1 MPTTVT
7 LNIRRTVG
15 DTPAFA
21 EQVDLDTL
29 TPKARALA
37 EAINASTGHQAI
49 GILCATP
56 LTKGDNPNHR
66 YLHGTGPEATAIAE
80 QPATTVVRP
89 TLLRADS
96 VTPPEEWL
104 ERQAHGLGLDVY
116 PVAGSRDSLRT
127 LDDRVPSADAAR
139 EDRCLLLDGVR
150 PYLADRHGLVMSP
163 GGWSLLWKAGHLP
176 QPRHHAVGGRFPMW
190 HADDV
195 DAYARRDY
203 ERWTVTQVAG
213 HLGYT
218 GPSAAGSARKQLSRW
233 ELTPVGRAPGRGGE
247 SLYAADQVQA
257 AHAARPGKGRHGAT
271 RQGGRFAS
279 AGEA

>member
-37 EAINASTGHQAI
+37 EAIHASAGHQPI
-49 GILCATP
+49 GILCATS

-66 YLHGTGPEATAIAE
+66 YLYGDGPDADTIAT
-80 QPATTVVRP
+80 QPVTTVVRP
-89 TLLRADS
+89 TSLRADS
-96 VTPPEEWL
+96 ATPPEEWL
-104 ERQAHGLGLDVY
+104 ERQAHSLGLDVY
-116 PVAGSRDSLRT
+116 PVAGSLDSLHT
-127 LDDRVPSADAAR
+127 LSERVPSADTAR
-139 EDRCLLLDGVR
+139 EDRCMMLDSVR
-150 PYLADRHGLVMSP
+150 SYLADRHGLVMSP
-163 GGWSLLWKAGHLP
+163 DGWSLLWKAGHLP
-176 QPRHHAVGGRFPMW
+176 QPRHHAVGGRLPMW

-195 DAYARRDY
+195 DAYACRDY
-203 ERWTVTQVAG
+203 ERWPISRVAEE
-213 HLGYT
+213 LGYT
-218 GPSAAGSARKQLSRW
+218 GPSAAGTARKQLSRW
-233 ELTPVGRAPGRGGE
+233 GLNPVGRGPGRGGE
-247 SLYAADQVQA
+247 NLFAADQVQA
-257 AHAARPGKGRHGAT
+257 AQTTRPGRGRHGAA